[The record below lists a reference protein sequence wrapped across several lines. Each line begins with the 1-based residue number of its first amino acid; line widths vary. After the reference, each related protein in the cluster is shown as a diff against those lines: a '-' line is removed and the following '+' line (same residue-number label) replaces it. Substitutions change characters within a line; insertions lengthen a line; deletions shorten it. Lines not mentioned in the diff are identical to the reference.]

1 MDDITLRIIQELNP
15 WRSGKPFA
23 AKPFKREIF
32 ANLAK
37 HLQYKQILALYGL
50 RQVGKSTLMK
60 QLIEQLLSTGVKP
73 QNILYFNFEDRK
85 GANNELVDEIIKE
98 AEREASKGRIY
109 ILLDEIQK
117 VSYWQDILK
126 RHYDMEKEIKFIISG
141 SVSIQIKKS
150 KESLAGRILDFHV
163 PVLGFREYL
172 RLTKTEVKAES
183 LELLS
188 PKLDWDKE
196 YRAHLPLKEKASGA
210 LMSYLYSGAFPEL
223 AGNEDEDFIKSYIKN
238 SIIDK
243 IVYTDIPETF
253 NVKNRELLMAILEY
267 ASKETAQLF
276 EMSSLANA
284 LNVNRATISEYVNY
298 LDLSFLLDTQANF
311 TKSTIKQMRTLKK
324 LHLVHPCI
332 ATAIRRHTK
341 SEMALDELCGKYV
354 ESIIYQVLNDR
365 YEHVNFYRNAR
376 NEEVD
381 VVIRQNETILPIEVK
396 FQNRIGPDDFNGLR
410 AFFVEK
416 KIHSGLM
423 ITKDRFEL
431 VELKGAGKVRLVPL
445 WLFLLCV

>member
-1 MDDITLRIIQELNP
+1 MDDIILRLIQDLNP

-23 AKPFKREIF
+23 PKPFKREIF
-32 ANLAK
+32 ARLAK
-37 HLQYKQILALYGL
+37 HLKYKQILAIYGL

-60 QLIEQLLSTGVKP
+60 QLIEQLLNQGVKP

-85 GANNELVDEIIKE
+85 GANNELIDEIIKE
-98 AEREASKGRIY
+98 AERDASKGRIY

-117 VSYWQDILK
+117 IDYWQDILK
-126 RHYDMEKEIKFIISG
+126 RHYDVEKDIKFIISG
-141 SVSIQIKKS
+141 SSSIQIKKY

-163 PVLGFREYL
+163 PVFGFREFLSL
-172 RLTKTEVKAES
+172 RGTDAMAEP

-188 PKLDWDKE
+188 PKLDWEKE
-196 YRAHLPLKEKASGA
+196 YRSRLALRQKAGGA
-210 LMSYLYSGAFPEL
+210 IADYLYAGAFPEL
-223 AGNEDEDFIKSYIKN
+223 AGNEDEEFIKGYIKS

-243 IVYTDIPETF
+243 IIYTDIPETF

-276 EMSSLANA
+276 EMNSLAKA
-284 LNVNRATISEYVNY
+284 LNVHRVTISEYVNY
-298 LDLSFLLDTQANF
+298 LELSFLLDIQSNF

-324 LHLVHPCI
+324 IHLAHPCI

-354 ESIIYQVLNDR
+354 ESVVYQVLNDR
-365 YEHVNFYRNAR
+365 FEHVNFYRNAK

-396 FQNRIGPDDFNGLR
+396 FQNRIGPGDYTGLR
-410 AFFVEK
+410 AFFEEK
-416 KIHSGLM
+416 KIHSGMM

-431 VELKGAGKVRLVPL
+431 VELKGVGKVQLIPL